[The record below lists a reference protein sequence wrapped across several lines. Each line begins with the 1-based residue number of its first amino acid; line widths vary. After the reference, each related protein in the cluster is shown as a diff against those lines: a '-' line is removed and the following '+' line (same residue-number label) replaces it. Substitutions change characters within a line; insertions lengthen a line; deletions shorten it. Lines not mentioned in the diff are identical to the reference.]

1 MFMGIVIEER
11 KLYKFLNIKKKK
23 KKLSSYLQRY
33 STNFFRAAQSV
44 HLEVEKC
51 ATENRDWNFQ
61 RSEI

>member
-11 KLYKFLNIKKKK
+11 KLYKFLNIKEK
-23 KKLSSYLQRY
+23 KKLSSYLQRN

-51 ATENRDWNFQ
+51 VTENRDWNFQ